1 MGNMLFLCLSLSRI
15 FTRVGHS
22 AALPACSTDTTEKY
36 LISDFQECC
45 ICWTALQAGSPPK
58 RSQALLDNTYKM
70 LTISYNS
77 RFHSPRE
84 VAKSD
89 SLYCNF
95 LCATLFYIDKLFSTS
110 WHQYNLQPIP
120 EEKSYGN
127 CQNLQQIIHHHLNL
141 V

>member
-22 AALPACSTDTTEKY
+22 AALPACSTDTTEKH

-45 ICWTALQAGSPPK
+45 ICWTALQAGSPHK

-95 LCATLFYIDKLFSTS
+95 FSMPHFSTLTNCS
-110 WHQYNLQPIP
+110 PPHAPIQSTAHSRRKELWKLSKP
-120 EEKSYGN
+120 TANNSPSP
-127 CQNLQQIIHHHLNL
+127 
-141 V
+141 

>member
-22 AALPACSTDTTEKY
+22 AALPARSTDTTEKH

-45 ICWTALQAGSPPK
+45 ICWTALQAGSPHK

-95 LCATLFYIDKLFSTS
+95 FSMPHFST
-110 WHQYNLQPIP
+110 LT
-120 EEKSYGN
+120 N
-127 CQNLQQIIHHHLNL
+127 CSPPHGTNTIYSPFQRKR
-141 V
+141 VMETVKTYSK

>member
-1 MGNMLFLCLSLSRI
+1 MGNLLFLCLSLSRI
-15 FTRVGHS
+15 FTRVGHG
-22 AALPACSTDTTEKY
+22 AALPACSTDTTKKY

-45 ICWTALQAGSPPK
+45 ICWTALQAGSPHK

-77 RFHSPRE
+77 RFCSPRE

-95 LCATLFYIDKLFSTS
+95 FSVPHFST
-110 WHQYNLQPIP
+110 LT
-120 EEKSYGN
+120 N
-127 CQNLQQIIHHHLNL
+127 CSPPHGISTIYSPFQRKRIMET
-141 V
+141 VKTYSK